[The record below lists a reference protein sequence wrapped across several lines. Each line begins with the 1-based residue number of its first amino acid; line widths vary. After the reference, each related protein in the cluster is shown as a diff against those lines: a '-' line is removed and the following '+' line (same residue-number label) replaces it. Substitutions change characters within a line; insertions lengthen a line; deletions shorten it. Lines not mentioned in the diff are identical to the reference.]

1 MIVAP
6 NTDLIDM
13 AIFCINELDIDKD
26 LNIFI
31 SLCRLKHDEA
41 WGWTYDLD
49 KDEIDVEL
57 DENLSRPN
65 MLLTLCHEM
74 VHVKQYSEDREA
86 NEEEALKL
94 EEVLYNK
101 YIKNNT

>member
-6 NTDLIDM
+6 NTDLM
-13 AIFCINELDIDKD
+13 NVAIFCVNELGIDKD

-31 SLCRLKHDEA
+31 NLCCLKHDKA
-41 WGWTYDLD
+41 MGWTYDLD
-49 KDEIDVEL
+49 GDEIDVEL
-57 DENLSRPN
+57 DESLSKPT

-86 NEEEALKL
+86 DEQEALKL
-94 EEVLYNK
+94 EEILYNK
-101 YIKNNT
+101 YRNKV